1 LGNLCHN
8 GGMSG
13 PKAPIQIDAELLRR
27 AEARASERGRAAGD
41 LVEEAVQRYL
51 ELDEVMERVW
61 GSSPDDLSEDESLD
75 FANRELHAMRAERTA
90 QQP

>member
-1 LGNLCHN
+1 
-8 GGMSG
+8 MPG

-27 AEARASERGRAAGD
+27 ARARAAERGRAAGD

-61 GSSPDDLSEDESLD
+61 ATSPDDLSEDESLEL
-75 FANRELHAMRAERTA
+75 ANRELHAMRVERTA
-90 QQP
+90 KRQP

>member
-1 LGNLCHN
+1 
-8 GGMSG
+8 
-13 PKAPIQIDAELLRR
+13 
-27 AEARASERGRAAGD
+27 
-41 LVEEAVQRYL
+41 
-51 ELDEVMERVW
+51 VW